1 MIPIRHSPATTPSDL
16 LQEVPPED
24 GISNRQWL
32 SDLGVTHG
40 ILMLG
45 GSSVTHFRIRVA
57 QSQLRSD
64 LSPSYWSLAGIL
76 EEDHTFLSVPL
87 DLRTDGSDVP
97 STNGVHT
104 CRIEDYDDPQRFPN
118 IAVLRF
124 TDNPAT
130 IREYV
135 ERIKAQRSVIDL
147 PSLMLPWLGY
157 IWGAGRVGNP
167 LLDGHGLPSAA
178 FVETAYGSAGIE
190 LTPGLSSA
198 ASCPEAIW
206 QTAKWWRQF
215 YEGAPGGGSR
225 TAMVPSGHCMVRQ
238 PAAAVREFRNQGSG
252 LSGSK

>member
-16 LQEVPPED
+16 LQETPAQD

-32 SDLGVTHG
+32 SDLGATHG

-57 QSQLRSD
+57 QSQLRND
-64 LSPSYWSLAGIL
+64 LSPSYWSLAGLL
-76 EEDHTFLSVPL
+76 EEGDTFLSVPL
-87 DLRTDGSDVP
+87 DLRTDGSDIP
-97 STNGVHT
+97 STNGIHT

-124 TDNPAT
+124 TNDPAP
-130 IREYV
+130 IRENV

-157 IWGAGRVGNP
+157 MWGAGRAGNP
-167 LLDGHGLPSAA
+167 LLEGHGLPSAV
-178 FVETAYGSAGIE
+178 FVETAYGIAGIE

-215 YEGAPGGGSR
+215 YEGTPRGGST
-225 TAMVPSGHCMVRQ
+225 TATAPTGHYMVRQ
-238 PAAAVREFRNQGSG
+238 PAAAVRDFRNQEGRRP
-252 LSGSK
+252 